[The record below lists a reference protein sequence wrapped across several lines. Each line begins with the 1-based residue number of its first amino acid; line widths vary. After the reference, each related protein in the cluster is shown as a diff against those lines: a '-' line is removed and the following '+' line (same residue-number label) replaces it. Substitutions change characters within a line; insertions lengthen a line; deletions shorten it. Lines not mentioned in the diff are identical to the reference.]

1 MSNDFTLVPVVDEG
15 LGNSTY
21 LLDLGEGRALVLDPE
36 RDLRRVR
43 TEAQTRNLTIA
54 YAVET
59 HLHADFI
66 SGARELAALD
76 GATVLAPDVG
86 PRGFDVTALAD
97 GDTVELGA
105 FTLQALFTPGH
116 SPEHLSYLL
125 YEGDRLLGVFTGG
138 SLMVGTAGR
147 TDLVSPDRTVP
158 LARAQYHSLQKLMEL
173 PDDTPV
179 WPTHGAGSF
188 CSSSLT
194 GDRVSTI
201 GKERATNPLL
211 QVAGED
217 EFVDAL
223 LDSLGTFP
231 DYFLRLGEINHKGPA
246 ILGATPALTPLST
259 DEIDDLVADGA
270 QLVDVRAAA
279 DYAAGHIPG
288 ALSITLRPVFA
299 TWLGWLVDP
308 NRPVIIVRDVVQ
320 DPDDIAWE
328 AAKVGF
334 DSLAGELDGGMKA
347 WRGST
352 EPAATIELLDA
363 DRLATT
369 SPATL
374 LDIRQRGEFASGHVP
389 GARHI
394 ELGALRAHLDEL
406 PDGPVAV
413 MCGHGE
419 RAMSAASILEN
430 ATRTD
435 VRVLAGCP
443 ADYARAMG
451 QELRGE
457 E

>member
-1 MSNDFTLVPVVDEG
+1 MPNDFTLVPVVDEG

-21 LLDLGEGRALVLDPE
+21 LLDLGEGRGLVLDPE

-97 GDTVELGA
+97 GDTVDLGA

-223 LDSLGTFP
+223 LNSLGTFP

-246 ILGATPALTPLST
+246 VLGATPTLTPLST
-259 DEIDDLVADGA
+259 DVVDDLVADGA
-270 QLVDVRAAA
+270 QLVDVRAAV

-334 DSLAGELDGGMKA
+334 DSLAGELDGGMTA
-347 WRGST
+347 WRGNT

-430 ATRTD
+430 ANRTD

-443 ADYARAMG
+443 ADYARAIG